1 MLKKNF
7 EFKQVLTRGSFYT
20 GKYIKAVILKKNIN
34 INLLGIA
41 VSKKVGKAVVRN
53 KIKRIIR
60 ENYKI
65 LESNIQTGYV
75 ILFLIKNQ
83 IDSKSI
89 NFNDLNKDMVKV
101 LASAKIMKE

>member
-20 GKYIKAVILKKNIN
+20 GKYIKAVIFKKNIN

-101 LASAKIMKE
+101 LESAKIMKE

>member
-1 MLKKNF
+1 MLKKNY

-20 GKYIKAVILKKNIN
+20 GKYIKAVIFKKNIN

>member
-20 GKYIKAVILKKNIN
+20 GKYIKAVIFKKNIN